1 LTHDFSRTKLLIKI
15 LQVNHS
21 TKQRAFCAQLR
32 LRKHRQLG
40 KTSTLSDTGS
50 RSDCT
55 TGVEKKK
62 KRKHDDGDGVGKVMW
77 NTKRSIAITMTCA
90 LALGIAAPAYATGAK
105 PADRF
110 ANTEPLEPFTRSR
123 SDAIEAA
130 AQVPGAASVLLEAL
144 RWRGRSATQI
154 GLPTKLWCAD
164 FMNFVLRRA
173 GGKGTQSRAA
183 RSFLEYGM
191 KLDGPRVGA
200 IAIMYRQGPNSGHVG
215 VVRGTDGQGNP
226 IIVSGNHGNTVRQS
240 VYSKNRVLA
249 YVMPPQYVLDDMAQA
264 ARAAAAQA
272 ADTGK

>member
-1 LTHDFSRTKLLIKI
+1 
-15 LQVNHS
+15 
-21 TKQRAFCAQLR
+21 
-32 LRKHRQLG
+32 
-40 KTSTLSDTGS
+40 
-50 RSDCT
+50 
-55 TGVEKKK
+55 
-62 KRKHDDGDGVGKVMW
+62 MW
-77 NTKRSIAITMTCA
+77 NMKRSIAITITCA
-90 LALGIAAPAYATGAK
+90 LALGMAAPAFATGAK
-105 PADRF
+105 PGDRF

-183 RSFLEYGM
+183 RSFLQYGK

-240 VYSKNRVLA
+240 VYSKSRVLA